1 VGAWREPGGPGLRER
16 AAAFDAERR

>member
-1 VGAWREPGGPGLRER
+1 VGAWREPGPPGLRER